1 VFWFELHKKHHA
13 DKTRHTHMHYAKQ
26 LYIFRSNCLLFN
38 ILAAPSTFQ
47 IIFVETICNDQDVL
61 ERNIRLKVQQSPD
74 YAEQ

>member
-1 VFWFELHKKHHA
+1 MAL
-13 DKTRHTHMHYAKQ
+13 
-26 LYIFRSNCLLFN
+26 
-38 ILAAPSTFQ
+38 PSTFQ